1 MLATVKLFFL
11 KCNLSPPPS
20 KLVED
25 KLVLMLLIYYYTTL
39 SHFNLLWSSLW
50 CSARL
55 ACLQRWK
62 KQGTGTTDCSLAL
75 PLSLSL
81 LFKFQFSGFLF
92 LVFLSLSFSS
102 PPNTGTV
109 HGSAH
114 EFGNLSQPRLYITV
128 VRRCCRSEVLYVGFL
143 FLKFN

>member
-25 KLVLMLLIYYYTTL
+25 KLVLMLLIYYYTSM
-39 SHFNLLWSSLW
+39 SHFNLLWSSSW

-62 KQGTGTTDCSLAL
+62 KQGTGTTDSFLAL

-81 LFKFQFSGFLF
+81 LFLISVFWVSFPVLF
-92 LVFLSLSFSS
+92 ISFSP

-114 EFGNLSQPRLYITV
+114 EFGNLSQLRLYITV
-128 VRRCCRSEVLYVGFL
+128 VRRCCCSEALYVGFL
-143 FLKFN
+143 FLKFS